1 MISFKILWS
10 LDSIS
15 CVYDLLLY
23 LMILYDLHIVLKSFM
38 ILYDLLWSYIRSYA
52 YDLIWSYWLEGAWI
66 VPEQS
71 WDPRFF
77 KVLRSS
83 GTYIYILSIIVY
95 WFILIDFFRQ
105 LHFRLLLMNP
115 PLRHFPALCLGLAAS
130 HFPPSTSTIWWVT
143 MCRSRPALCRPFWL
157 GWFQLVPNTCQSYDN
172 IIQESYNTYLYWHHI
187 KVFLHVH
194 PPIIHL
200 SIFILCLQYPS
211 LSQVSW

>member
-1 MISFKILWS
+1 MFLPRANRGPSQYRMRRWNKWKAMS
-10 LDSIS
+10 PH
-15 CVYDLLLY
+15 DLELY
-23 LMILYDLHIVLKSFM
+23 LYPICWSKSVHTYYEFN
-38 ILYDLLWSYIRSYA
+38 I
-52 YDLIWSYWLEGAWI
+52 
-66 VPEQS
+66 
-71 WDPRFF
+71 
-77 KVLRSS
+77 
-83 GTYIYILSIIVY
+83 YIYIKILSIIVY

-157 GWFQLVPNTCQSYDN
+157 GWFQLAPNTCQSYDN
-172 IIQESYNTYLYWHHI
+172 IIQESYNKYLYWHHI